1 MRSRENATSV
11 LMFHFRRTRILY
23 PERFIIFLLAFGMLT
38 LLVACAGGT
47 QPPTNPPSVQGAVEP
62 GVSQTMAIKPGHTAI
77 PHPLANVEQ
86 LDEHLG
92 IWRGYVASI
101 PNSYGMAAAVN
112 LRLFPRVQA
121 AFLTRGVEPNEAE
134 RFEPDLS
141 FREFIFKTI
150 SKGEPLPEFAVI
162 VERLRFLGRLMDEPA
177 ISLSEGQQYAINI
190 LGTNNQI
197 TFDLAVA
204 GLLENADPWS
214 RETLSRMVQRNFDK
228 FTFEFPGGSLL
239 NHMGTNSF
247 LPDFSD

>member
-1 MRSRENATSV
+1 M
-11 LMFHFRRTRILY
+11 LMFRRTRLLQAHIIL
-23 PERFIIFLLAFGMLT
+23 FALLGILMA
-38 LLVACAGGT
+38 LVACAGGT
-47 QPPTNPPSVQGAVEP
+47 QPPTNPPSVQRAVEP
-62 GVSQTMAIKPGHTAI
+62 GVSQTIAIKTGHTAM

-101 PNSYGMAAAVN
+101 QNSYGMAAAVN

-121 AFLTRGVEPNEAE
+121 AFLTRGVEPNGAE

-141 FREFIFKTI
+141 FREFIIKT
-150 SKGEPLPEFAVI
+150 KGEPLPEFAVI
-162 VERLRFLGRLMDEPA
+162 VERLRFLGTLMDEPA
-177 ISLSEGQQYAINI
+177 VSLSEGQQYAINI

-204 GLLENADPWS
+204 GLLEMADPWS
-214 RETLSRMVQRNFDK
+214 RETLSRMVQYFFDK